1 LYYEGFTFI
10 DESVLSPCAMPN
22 QTRKD
27 TEIVARI
34 HEGDREVLID
44 LYKQYEAMISNHVF
58 QNSGNE
64 DDAKDVLQDTLVALW
79 QNVRK
84 PHFELTVQ
92 LSTYLFAI
100 AKNTWLKQLD
110 KRKRLKGEN
119 YITGRE
125 IADSPNVG
133 QQMDY
138 SIVRKAMESLQDKCR
153 NILIMFYFD
162 GFDMKTIAAAN
173 GLASASVAKAKK
185 HQCLKGLE
193 GIIKQNYSASDFY
206 LNTES

>member
-1 LYYEGFTFI
+1 
-10 DESVLSPCAMPN
+10 MPN

-92 LSTYLFAI
+92 LSPTFSPSP
-100 AKNTWLKQLD
+100 KTPGSNNWT
-110 KRKRLKGEN
+110 REN
-119 YITGRE
+119 
-125 IADSPNVG
+125 D
-133 QQMDY
+133 
-138 SIVRKAMESLQDKCR
+138 
-153 NILIMFYFD
+153 
-162 GFDMKTIAAAN
+162 
-173 GLASASVAKAKK
+173 
-185 HQCLKGLE
+185 
-193 GIIKQNYSASDFY
+193 
-206 LNTES
+206 